1 MSNANDTTDARIR
14 RLLPGRQVK
23 LSEGNGFSV
32 FAERSGN
39 GKTLRIVRA
48 TRDGFT
54 VISTQAF

>member
-1 MSNANDTTDARIR
+1 MSNAKTADQLIAA
-14 RLLPGRQVK
+14 LLPGRQVK
-23 LSEGNGFSV
+23 LSSNGAGVSV

-48 TRDGFT
+48 TSDGFT